1 MRLSR
6 SFFYTLRENTK
17 DEESVSGNLL
27 TRAGMI
33 KRTSSGVYMYL
44 PLGYKVLK
52 NIEKIIR
59 EEMEDGSCA
68 ELMMPTLINE
78 ELFSSSLTIRTIS
91 PSWYLLCLLFSSSF
105 FFTYTVSPVAT
116 FSKNLSERWILI
128 PFPIST

>member
-59 EEMEDGSCA
+59 EEMEDASCA

-78 ELFSSSLTIRTIS
+78 ELFSSSLDKEDFGKNIFSLKDRFDKNYVLA
-91 PSWYLLCLLFSSSF
+91 PSHEELFTLAASMKIKS
-105 FFTYTVSPVAT
+105 YKDMP
-116 FSKNLSERWILI
+116 FSI
-128 PFPIST
+128 

>member
-44 PLGYKVLK
+44 PQIGRASC
-52 NIEKIIR
+52 R
-59 EEMEDGSCA
+59 E
-68 ELMMPTLINE
+68 
-78 ELFSSSLTIRTIS
+78 R
-91 PSWYLLCLLFSSSF
+91 
-105 FFTYTVSPVAT
+105 V
-116 FSKNLSERWILI
+116 
-128 PFPIST
+128 

>member
-59 EEMEDGSCA
+59 ESR
-68 ELMMPTLINE
+68 L
-78 ELFSSSLTIRTIS
+78 
-91 PSWYLLCLLFSSSF
+91 
-105 FFTYTVSPVAT
+105 
-116 FSKNLSERWILI
+116 
-128 PFPIST
+128 